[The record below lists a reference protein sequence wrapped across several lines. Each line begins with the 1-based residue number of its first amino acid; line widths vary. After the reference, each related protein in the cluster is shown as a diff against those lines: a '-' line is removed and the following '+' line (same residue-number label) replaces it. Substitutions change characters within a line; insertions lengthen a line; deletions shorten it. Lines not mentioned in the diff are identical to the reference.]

1 MGEYMF
7 ILKNLKIKNVILVY
21 MLTDANKNTSKNTD
35 KFYCD
40 ICDFGCSKKG
50 DYSRHLTTRK
60 HIKLTNANPDANQ
73 ELFDKKSNTIT
84 NISDRYVCDC
94 GSSFS
99 HKSSLCRHKKKCL
112 DTTNSITV
120 EQKTQPID
128 TTVSMDQFVD
138 VVNKCVKLSEDNQAL
153 TKKVIELA
161 EKPNVV
167 NNTQNVNNVFNL
179 NVFLN
184 ENCKD
189 ALNLTDFVKNL
200 KLQLEDLENMG
211 KLGFVDGMSNII
223 IKGLEE
229 LDVDKRP
236 IHCTDARRDVLYIKE
251 NDTWE
256 KDKGVTTEKIS
267 SAMEDIKKK
276 NVQQMQ
282 EWVEKYPA
290 ARNGGSQKGDEYHK
304 IVSNMFGCNGDPEKN
319 TKKIM
324 KNIAKHTSIKD
335 AKDTIK

>member
-1 MGEYMF
+1 
-7 ILKNLKIKNVILVY
+7 
-21 MLTDANKNTSKNTD
+21 MLTDANKKTSKNIE
-35 KFYCD
+35 KFYCEK
-40 ICDFGCSKKG
+40 CDFKCSKKG

-60 HIKLTNANPDANQ
+60 HIKLTDAN
-73 ELFDKKSNTIT
+73 FDANFTKKKLTSKTENDDL
-84 NISDRYVCDC
+84 NKFVCEC

-99 HKSSLCRHKKKCL
+99 HKSSLSRHKKICL
-112 DTTNSITV
+112 DITPIPVTTTDSKPTNDIISV
-120 EQKTQPID
+120 
-128 TTVSMDQFVD
+128 DQFVD

-167 NNTQNVNNVFNL
+167 NNTQNVNTVFNL

-229 LDVDKRP
+229 LDIEKRP
-236 IHCTDARRDVLYIKE
+236 IHCTDSRRDVLYIKE

-256 KDKGVTTEKIS
+256 KDKSVTTEKIS
-267 SAMEDIKKK
+267 SAMEHIKKK
-276 NVQQMQ
+276 NVVQMK

-290 ARNGGSQKGDEYHK
+290 AKNGGSQKGDEYHK
-304 IVSNMFGCNGDPEKN
+304 IVSNMFGCNGDPDKN
-319 TKKIM
+319 TKKII
-324 KNIAKHTSIKD
+324 KNIARHTSINKGSG
-335 AKDTIK
+335 KEIK

>member
-1 MGEYMF
+1 
-7 ILKNLKIKNVILVY
+7 
-21 MLTDANKNTSKNTD
+21 MLTDANKNTSKNID

-50 DYSRHLTTRK
+50 DYTRHLTTRK
-60 HIKLTNANPDANQ
+60 HIKLTGANPDANP
-73 ELFDKKSNTIT
+73 ENGDTTSNTIH
-84 NISDRYVCDC
+84 NNLDRYICEC
-94 GSSFS
+94 GLSFS
-99 HKSSLCRHKKKCL
+99 HKSSLSRHKKKCL
-112 DTTNSITV
+112 DDPVSITV
-120 EQKTQPID
+120 DQKTQPID
-128 TTVSMDQFVD
+128 TIVSMDQFVD

-184 ENCKD
+184 DNCKD
-189 ALNLTDFVKNL
+189 ALNLTDFVKNI

-229 LDVDKRP
+229 LDIEKRP
-236 IHCTDARRDVLYIKE
+236 IHCTDSKRDVLYIKE
-251 NDTWE
+251 NDIWE
-256 KDKGVTTEKIS
+256 KDRGITTDKIS
-267 SAMEDIKKK
+267 SVMEDIKKK

-282 EWVEKYPA
+282 EWVEKYPT
-290 ARNGGSQKGDEYHK
+290 ARKGGSQKGDEYHK
-304 IVSNMFGCNGDPEKN
+304 IVSNMFGCNGDPDKN

-335 AKDTIK
+335 AKDAKDTNK

>member
-1 MGEYMF
+1 
-7 ILKNLKIKNVILVY
+7 
-21 MLTDANKNTSKNTD
+21 MLTDANQNTSKNID
-35 KFYCD
+35 KFYCE

-50 DYSRHLTTRK
+50 DYTRHLTTRK
-60 HIKLTNANPDANQ
+60 HLKLTNANPDANHLIID
-73 ELFDKKSNTIT
+73 EKLYTNKINTNRFI
-84 NISDRYVCDC
+84 CEC
-94 GSSFS
+94 GTTFS
-99 HKSSLCRHKKKCL
+99 HKSSLSRHKKKCSE
-112 DTTNSITV
+112 TPISNTV
-120 EQKTQPID
+120 EQKVPPND
-128 TTVSMDQFVD
+128 TISMDQFVD

-290 ARNGGSQKGDEYHK
+290 ARHGGSEKGDEYHK
-304 IVSNMFGCNGDPEKN
+304 IVSNMFGCNGDPDKN

-324 KNIAKHTSIKD
+324 KNIAKHTSIND
-335 AKDTIK
+335 AKNIIK

>member
-1 MGEYMF
+1 ML
-7 ILKNLKIKNVILVY
+7 ILKNLKIKYVNLVY
-21 MLTDANKNTSKNTD
+21 MLTDANQNTSKYID
-35 KFYCD
+35 KFYCE

-60 HIKLTNANPDANQ
+60 HIKLTNANSDANASNID
-73 ELFDKKSNTIT
+73 ENPNTIKMCP
-84 NISDRYVCDC
+84 NRFICEC
-94 GSSFS
+94 GTTFS
-99 HKSSLCRHKKKCL
+99 HKSSLSRHKKKCSE
-112 DTTNSITV
+112 TTISNTV
-120 EQKTQPID
+120 ENKAPTSD
-128 TTVSMDQFVD
+128 TVSMDQFVD

-153 TKKVIELA
+153 TKKVIELV
-161 EKPNVV
+161 EKPSVV
-167 NNTQNVNNVFNL
+167 NNNTQNVNNVFNL

-251 NDTWE
+251 NDIWE
-256 KDKGVTTEKIS
+256 KDKGVTAEKIS

-282 EWVEKYPA
+282 QWVEKYPA

-304 IVSNMFGCNGDPEKN
+304 IVSNMFGCNGDPGKN

-324 KNIAKHTSIKD
+324 KNIAKHTSIHD
-335 AKDTIK
+335 AKKII

>member
-1 MGEYMF
+1 
-7 ILKNLKIKNVILVY
+7 
-21 MLTDANKNTSKNTD
+21 MLTDANKKTSKKHQKNIE
-35 KFYCD
+35 KFYCEL
-40 ICDFGCSKKG
+40 CDFKSSKKG

-60 HIKLTNANPDANQ
+60 HIKLTDANLDANFTKKKLTSKTEIE
-73 ELFDKKSNTIT
+73 ELNKFI
-84 NISDRYVCDC
+84 CEC

-99 HKSSLCRHKKKCL
+99 HKSSLSRHKKICL
-112 DTTNSITV
+112 DVVPTQVSVNEPKPTNETISV
-120 EQKTQPID
+120 
-128 TTVSMDQFVD
+128 DQFVD

-229 LDVDKRP
+229 LDIEKRP

-256 KDKGVTTEKIS
+256 KDKTVTTEKIS
-267 SAMEDIKKK
+267 NAMEDIKKK
-276 NVQQMQ
+276 NVVQMK

-290 ARNGGSQKGDEYHK
+290 AKTGGSQKGDEYHK
-304 IVSNMFGCNGDPEKN
+304 IVSNMFGCNGDPDKN
-319 TKKIM
+319 TKRII
-324 KNIAKHTSIKD
+324 KNIARHTSINKGSS
-335 AKDTIK
+335 KEIK